1 MQSVLEAGAQDE
13 VTLMTCAGTFN
24 NAGGGHDQRLVVRAA
39 RSDQ

>member
-24 NAGGGHDQRLVVRAA
+24 KAGGTYDQRLVVPAA